1 MCCGLSRINGV
12 RAPLRFM
19 AEDDGDGVLDLP
31 SEFGDTERGVE
42 MLLSPLV
49 VAMDGE
55 AGGSGDLVK

>member
-1 MCCGLSRINGV
+1 
-12 RAPLRFM
+12 M